1 MKINKL
7 YILVGAIVF
16 AACGN
21 NSPYKGF
28 SETDT
33 GLYYKLQM
41 IGDGKRKPSIGDYL
55 QLNITYKTDKDSV
68 FMDTYSSNDI
78 GMVILPFNHSSFK
91 GSFEEGLTTMNE
103 GDSVSFIVDANNLFT
118 QFFKSDLPLFLKPGS
133 VVKMDVKLHK
143 IFNQS
148 EYEAELKRYET
159 LIEDRDIEEQR
170 KLQLFVDTSKVSY
183 SKLANGMYY
192 LPITQGAGTPPEK
205 GNVVKIT

>member
-1 MKINKL
+1 MKINRL

-16 AACGN
+16 ASCGN

-55 QLNITYKTDKDSV
+55 QLNITYKTEKDSV

-183 SKLANGMYY
+183 SKLAKWNV
-192 LPITQGAGTPPEK
+192 LFAHHARRRNTSRK
-205 GNVVKIT
+205 GKCG